1 MKPKFSYIG
10 IANTRGSTMLTRTKT
25 DVRIPRKEWEK
36 MKKNP
41 AFSEAIELLEDIA
54 DLEAAKHVRGR
65 DTTLNQYL
73 KKRGLRNN
81 H

>member
-1 MKPKFSYIG
+1 
-10 IANTRGSTMLTRTKT
+10 MLTKTKS

-36 MKKNP
+36 MKANP

-54 DLEAAKHVRGR
+54 DLETATHTRGK
-65 DTTLNQYL
+65 DVTLKQYL
-73 KKRGLRNN
+73 KKRGIHHN

>member
-1 MKPKFSYIG
+1 
-10 IANTRGSTMLTRTKT
+10 MLTKTKT

-54 DLEAAKHVRGR
+54 DLEAAKHVRGK
-65 DTTLNQYL
+65 DMTLNQYL